1 MYQSYI
7 NKCKSKTQALIESQL
22 IFSASV
28 ISFGFVVSRK
38 VLNGCF
44 PFLFSCSRNSTVCV
58 PTHVVL
64 PEFKTETTVCTVCYD
79 HRLSNVWEVSSLNYE
94 RTIIVTVLRK
104 ELKKLSADNK

>member
-7 NKCKSKTQALIESQL
+7 NKCKSNTQALIESQL
-22 IFSASV
+22 IFSASI

-44 PFLFSCSRNSTVCV
+44 PSLFSYSRNSAVCV

-64 PEFKTETTVCTVCYD
+64 PAFNTETTVCTVCYD
-79 HRLSNVWEVSSLNYE
+79 RRLFNVREVSSLNYE
-94 RTIIVTVLRK
+94 RTIIATVLRT
-104 ELKKLSADNK
+104 ESKKVSADNK